1 LYGLTDDWLVSR
13 FKPKI
18 EQENFYL
25 CQIIKNSSKMKVA
38 IAGCGNMGMAF
49 ARSFIQYDLVKK
61 ENLLLI
67 EKSNERCETLRKAR
81 EGLVIST
88 INEQVADYDLIILSV
103 KPQDFPSIA
112 NELKSVI
119 HHNQVVLSIMA
130 GITIER
136 IQNDLNHKLVV
147 RAMPNTPA
155 MLGMGITGFTAAEG
169 ISFGKLSKIEN
180 LINATGRS
188 VYLEDESMLDAVTA
202 LSGSGPAYF
211 YYIVKHM
218 VEAGIEMGFEE
229 GMARLLVKQ
238 TMLGSYHLINN
249 AEKSLDELITAV
261 ASKGGTTEAALK
273 EFEEGSLAEDLKR
286 GILAAEKRAK
296 ELSK

>member
-1 LYGLTDDWLVSR
+1 
-13 FKPKI
+13 
-18 EQENFYL
+18 
-25 CQIIKNSSKMKVA
+25 MKVA

-67 EKSNERCETLRKAR
+67 EKSNERCEALRKAR

-103 KPQDFPSIA
+103 KPQDFPIIA
-112 NELKSVI
+112 NELRSVI
-119 HHNQVVLSIMA
+119 RHDQVVLSIMA
-130 GITIER
+130 GLPIKR

-155 MLGMGITGFTAAEG
+155 MLGMGVTGFTAAEG
-169 ISFGKLSKIEN
+169 ISFAKLSKIEN

-188 VYLEDESMLDAVTA
+188 VYLEDEAMLDAVTA

-211 YYIVKHM
+211 YYIVKQM
-218 VEAGIEMGFEE
+218 VEAGKQMGFEE

-273 EFEEGSLAEDLKR
+273 VFEEGSLAEDIKN
-286 GILAAEKRAK
+286 GIFAAEKRAK

>member
-1 LYGLTDDWLVSR
+1 
-13 FKPKI
+13 
-18 EQENFYL
+18 
-25 CQIIKNSSKMKVA
+25 MKVA

-67 EKSNERCETLRKAR
+67 EKSAERSEILRVAR
-81 EGLVIST
+81 EGVVVST
-88 INEQVADYDLIILSV
+88 INEQVSTYDLIILSV
-103 KPQDFPSIA
+103 KPQDFASIA
-112 NELKSVI
+112 SELKSFI
-119 HHNQVVLSIMA
+119 RKNQVVLSIMA

-169 ISFGKLSKIEN
+169 ISFTKLSKIEN

-188 VYLEDESMLDAVTA
+188 VYLEDEAMLDAVTA

-218 VEAGIEMGFEE
+218 VEAGKQMGFEE

-273 EFEEGSLAEDLKR
+273 VFGEGSLSDDLKN

>member
-1 LYGLTDDWLVSR
+1 M
-13 FKPKI
+13 KI
-18 EQENFYL
+18 
-25 CQIIKNSSKMKVA
+25 A
-38 IAGCGNMGMAF
+38 IVGCGNMGMAF
-49 ARSFIQYDLVKK
+49 ARSFVQYDLVKK
-61 ENLLLI
+61 EDLLLI
-67 EKSNERCETLRKAR
+67 EKSAERCEALGAEK
-81 EGLVIST
+81 EGVVVST
-88 INEQVADYDLIILSV
+88 VNESLQNYDLVILSV
-103 KPQDFPSIA
+103 KPQDFKVVA
-112 NELKSVI
+112 EELKPNLSS
-119 HHNQVVLSIMA
+119 QQLVLSIMA
-130 GITIER
+130 GIPIER
-136 IQNDLNHKLVV
+136 IQADLNHKNVV

-155 MLGMGITGFTAAEG
+155 MLGQGITGYTAAEG
-169 ISFGKLSKIEN
+169 VDFQKLLKVEN

-188 VYLEDESMLDAVTA
+188 VYVEDEDMIDAITA

-218 VEAGIEMGFEE
+218 VEAGRSMGFDE

-273 EFEEGSLAEDLKR
+273 TFGEEGLGDILVK
-286 GILAAEKRAK
+286 GILSAEKRAK